1 PSRTGAS
8 CSVIP
13 PPLPHCSIGCCI
25 TPMSSRVGRAAGAR
39 AFTVSGRPP
48 ERDDVDDAGGDY
60 RSTPENA
67 ACSVR
72 HGRATTLSLGR
83 CRLWPDLPRPRMAG
97 FEVSTEA
104 RESGGLTK
112 VDLLDS
118 CDFLFALG
126 RLESMRDL
134 VSESVDRGE

>member
-1 PSRTGAS
+1 
-8 CSVIP
+8 
-13 PPLPHCSIGCCI
+13 
-25 TPMSSRVGRAAGAR
+25 MSSRLGRAAGAR

-48 ERDDVDDAGGDY
+48 ERDDVDDGGGDY

-104 RESGGLTK
+104 DVFRCENLLIDGLLRLQDGRH
-112 VDLLDS
+112 VLLE
-118 CDFLFALG
+118 AK
-126 RLESMRDL
+126 
-134 VSESVDRGE
+134 